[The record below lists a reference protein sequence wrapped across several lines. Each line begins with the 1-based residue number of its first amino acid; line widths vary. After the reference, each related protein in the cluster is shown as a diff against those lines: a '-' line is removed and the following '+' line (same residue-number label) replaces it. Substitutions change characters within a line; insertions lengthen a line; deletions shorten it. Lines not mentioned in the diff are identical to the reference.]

1 MTVPNIA
8 NQGNSIINY
17 VAIANILID
26 NLAESDI
33 KFHFGL
39 KRRRLKEKQKQSTTL
54 KILK

>member
-39 KRRRLKEKQKQSTTL
+39 KRIGDSKRSKSSQQH
-54 KILK
+54 